1 MNGPY
6 DRQVSASLLAALMS
20 ILDIVVLERLH
31 GGAFKQLTHDPAPS
45 WFTEAF
51 ANVLEGSPATLAQ
64 AFPILDPFLSEAEA
78 FWGRTNYGRLDGEAV
93 VIGGPG
99 GRNLPIVTVAVALEG
114 RHFLLLH
121 RVTGFD
127 DRQQILQRARDRA
140 LEHEAV
146 VRKID
151 DLRRP
156 FTRLNRVVGELA
168 GSDGLSDSQ
177 RAALTAATTEL
188 ATLSQVLDELPKPP
202 PGTAVRR
209 R

>member
-6 DRQVSASLLAALMS
+6 DRQVSASMLSALMS
-20 ILDIVVLERLH
+20 ILDIVVLERLP
-31 GGAFKQLTHDPAPS
+31 GGAFKRLANDPAPS

-51 ANVLEGSPATLAQ
+51 SSVLEDSPATLAQ
-64 AFPILDPFLSEAEA
+64 AFPVLDPFLSEAEA
-78 FWGRTNYGRLDGEAV
+78 FWGRTNYGRLDGEAFV
-93 VIGGPG
+93 VAGPG
-99 GRNLPIVTVAVALEG
+99 GRNLPLVTVAVALDG

-121 RVTGFD
+121 RATAFD
-127 DRQQILQRARDRA
+127 DRQEILQRARERA

-146 VRKID
+146 VRRID

-156 FTRLNRVVGELA
+156 FTRLNRLVGELE
-168 GSDGLSDSQ
+168 GSEGLSEPQ
-177 RAALTAATTEL
+177 RAALTSASTEL
-188 ATLSQVLDELPKPP
+188 TALGQVLDQLPKPP

>member
-6 DRQVSASLLAALMS
+6 DRQVSASMLSALMA
-20 ILDIVVLERLH
+20 ILDIVVLERLP
-31 GGAFKQLTHDPAPS
+31 GGAFKRLSNDPAPS

-51 ANVLEGSPATLAQ
+51 SSVLEGSPATLAQ

-78 FWGRTNYGRLDGEAV
+78 FWGRTNYGRLDGEAFV
-93 VIGGPG
+93 VAGPG
-99 GRNLPIVTVAVALEG
+99 GRNLPLVTVAVALDS

-121 RVTGFD
+121 RVSGFD
-127 DRQQILQRARDRA
+127 DRQEILQRARERT

-146 VRKID
+146 VRRID

-156 FTRLNRVVGELA
+156 FTRLNRLVSELE
-168 GSDGLSDSQ
+168 GSAGLSEPQ
-177 RAALTAATTEL
+177 RAVLTSASTEL
-188 ATLSQVLDELPKPP
+188 AALGQVLDELPKLA
-202 PGTAVRR
+202 PGTVVRR